1 MAENTIEIEVE
12 LSGQK
17 ETVSG
22 LDKIKSSAEGLGEGF
37 KGVTGVMD
45 KASSQIG
52 EGLSTITEAIGPS
65 IDAVGELSEGIGA
78 LSKGGVSGFS
88 ALIGPIG
95 LVVGALSALYEG
107 YRQLS
112 GAAEEAEMRQ
122 EAMAAASADLMSKLE
137 ALAEGG
143 VVPAISAMHEFSK
156 ATIQSQVAKDLLEN
170 QVTKL
175 RPKMEAYSEALEAVT
190 EAQQKK
196 NAVDAKGLRLS
207 EEGLRATENL
217 TYAEAELAKAQG
229 EYEQGLR
236 KLEGPMQKNL
246 EMLAK
251 AAEQEKALEE
261 LTTDNL
267 KAKVKEQ
274 AERLKALQI
283 AEQEL
288 NTQDQLVLTLAKEQI
303 ELEAANVARKAED
316 MSRQE
321 LIKTVD
327 QQREAITALAK
338 EDFEIKARSEKAQ
351 RAFAEADKKER
362 EAQIK
367 QAQMRAQ
374 MAKARQQAQEAEKNR
389 EIAQLSQLRQLQIQ
403 YTLEG
408 DAQLLALARE
418 RYDTGLQLAKDDATK
433 RAIIETQYR
442 LEVRKIQE
450 AELDRDVAALD
461 ARLAKEK
468 EAAQALRDFRFETA
482 EFNASMIRDE
492 GERELALLQVK
503 YDKELALAE
512 DNQMKRTELQR
523 RYGLERARLEQQ
535 SAAKMQ
541 EVAEKLI
548 DDYGKGFAQAS
559 VGALM
564 FGENFEES
572 IAKVTKSLAME
583 AGVQALMEL
592 AKGTA
597 ALLLNPV
604 QASTHFKSAA
614 LFGSAALLAKGA
626 SSALGGGGGGATG
639 TASPS
644 GSALS
649 APAPQRQSADQE
661 SMVFNI
667 NFGGAVIY
675 DTRRAAEEALA
686 DRVATVFNRPRR
698 GAVRPVMMRG

>member
-1 MAENTIEIEVE
+1 MAENTIEIEIE

-433 RAIIETQYR
+433 RAIVETQYD
-442 LEVRKIQE
+442 LEVRKIRE
-450 AELDRDVAALD
+450 AQVNQALADQD

-541 EVAEKLI
+541 EVAEKLV

-649 APAPQRQSADQE
+649 APAPQRQSAEQE

>member
-1 MAENTIEIEVE
+1 MAENTIEIEIE
-12 LSGQK
+12 LVGQD
-17 ETVSG
+17 ETLKG
-22 LDKIKSSAEGLGEGF
+22 LDKVKEGAEGIGESF
-37 KGVTGVMD
+37 KGVGDLVGKTNEEL
-45 KASSQIG
+45 G
-52 EGLSTITEAIGPS
+52 EGLSS
-65 IDAVGELSEGIGA
+65 VSDAVGESIGA
-78 LSKGGVSGFS
+78 FEGMAGAIKDVAVGGAGIT

-95 LVVGALSALYEG
+95 ALIGALALGYEAFMK
-107 YRQLS
+107 LS
-112 GAAEEAEMRQ
+112 GLEEELANRK
-122 EAMAAASADLMSKLE
+122 EAMAAAAADLESKLE

-143 VVPAISAMHEFSK
+143 VVLAGKELEKLMNNVLD
-156 ATIQSQVAKDLLEN
+156 SQVAKEQLQKRIEKLNKVYFKNRDLTAE
-170 QVTKL
+170 VAK
-175 RPKMEAYSEALEAVT
+175 
-190 EAQQKK
+190 QQQLYNKGIK
-196 NAVDAKGLRLS
+196 DSSDAFQSAVDAANAKARAEKALKETTKQLAAEMDKLRQVQEQVSLQ
-207 EEGLRATENL
+207 L
-217 TYAEAELAKAQG
+217 AEAA
-229 EYEQGLR
+229 
-236 KLEGPMQKNL
+236 KLE
-246 EMLAK
+246 K
-251 AAEQEKALEE
+251 AAEENTYDNVKAKALEYAE
-261 LTTDNL
+261 RKKALDIMQAEMGVRDEEIIQLQKLQAVVERRAVQRKIDQADDATDL
-267 KAKVKEQ
+267 KTLKEIRDQLKRQVEAIEDETKAKHESHQMDEVIRKSREKRITQ
-274 AERLKALQI
+274 MKAERAQR
-283 AEQEL
+283 
-288 NTQDQLVLTLAKEQI
+288 LAQ
-303 ELEAANVARKAED
+303 AKAE
-316 MSRQE
+316 E
-321 LIKTVD
+321 ALA
-327 QQREAITALAK
+327 QQRL
-338 EDFEIKARSEKAQ
+338 
-351 RAFAEADKKER
+351 
-362 EAQIK
+362 
-367 QAQMRAQ
+367 
-374 MAKARQQAQEAEKNR
+374 AQE
-389 EIAQLSQLRQLQIQ
+389 SQLRQLQIQ

-433 RAIIETQYR
+433 RAIVETQYR

-626 SSALGGGGGGATG
+626 SSALGGGGGGGATG

-649 APAPQRQSADQE
+649 APAPQRQSAEQE

>member
-12 LSGQK
+12 LVGQD
-17 ETVSG
+17 ETLKG
-22 LDKIKSSAEGLGEGF
+22 LDKVKQGAEGIGESF
-37 KGVTGVMD
+37 KGVGDLVGKTNEEL
-45 KASSQIG
+45 G
-52 EGLSTITEAIGPS
+52 EGLSS
-65 IDAVGELSEGIGA
+65 VSDAVGESIGA
-78 LSKGGVSGFS
+78 FEGMAGAIKDVAVGGAGIT

-95 LVVGALSALYEG
+95 ALIGALALGYEAFMK
-107 YRQLS
+107 LS
-112 GAAEEAEMRQ
+112 GLEEELANRK
-122 EAMAAASADLMSKLE
+122 EAMAAAAADLESKLE

-143 VVPAISAMHEFSK
+143 VVLAGNELEKLMN
-156 ATIQSQVAKDLLEN
+156 TVLDSQVAKEQLQKRIEKLNKVYFENRDLIKEIARLEKVK
-170 QVTKL
+170 QKALQDSASAFQGSSAAQKMIIYLKDQHKKVTAQLRAELDKL
-175 RPKMEAYSEALEAVT
+175 RQTQEQVSL
-190 EAQQKK
+190 Q
-196 NAVDAKGLRLS
+196 L
-207 EEGLRATENL
+207 
-217 TYAEAELAKAQG
+217 AEAA
-229 EYEQGLR
+229 
-236 KLEGPMQKNL
+236 KLE
-246 EMLAK
+246 K
-251 AAEQEKALEE
+251 AAEENTYDNVKAKALEYAE
-261 LTTDNL
+261 RKKALDIMQAEMGVRDEEIVQLQKVQAAVERRAVQRRIDQADDATDL
-267 KAKVKEQ
+267 KTLKEIRDQLKRQVEAIEDETKAKHESHQMDEVIRKSREKRITQMKTERAQRLAQ
-274 AERLKALQI
+274 A
-283 AEQEL
+283 
-288 NTQDQLVLTLAKEQI
+288 
-303 ELEAANVARKAED
+303 KAE
-316 MSRQE
+316 E
-321 LIKTVD
+321 
-327 QQREAITALAK
+327 ALAK
-338 EDFEIKARSEKAQ
+338 Q
-351 RAFAEADKKER
+351 RL
-362 EAQIK
+362 
-367 QAQMRAQ
+367 
-374 MAKARQQAQEAEKNR
+374 AQE
-389 EIAQLSQLRQLQIQ
+389 SQLRQLQIQ

-433 RAIIETQYR
+433 RAIIETQYS
-442 LEVRKIQE
+442 LEVRKIRE
-450 AELDRDVAALD
+450 AQVNQALADQD

-503 YDKELALAE
+503 YDKELALAQ
-512 DNQMKRTELQR
+512 DNQMRRTELQR

>member
-143 VVPAISAMHEFSK
+143 VVPAISALHEFSK

-251 AAEQEKALEE
+251 AAEQEKTLEE

-433 RAIIETQYR
+433 RAIVETQYD
-442 LEVRKIQE
+442 LEVRKIRE
-450 AELDRDVAALD
+450 AQVNQALADQD

-503 YDKELALAE
+503 YDKELALAQ

-564 FGENFEES
+564 FGDNFEES

>member
-1 MAENTIEIEVE
+1 MADNTVEIEIE

-17 ETVSG
+17 EAVSG

-78 LSKGGVSGFS
+78 LSKGGVSSFS

-143 VVPAISAMHEFSK
+143 VVPAISALHEFSK

-190 EAQQKK
+190 KAQQEKT
-196 NAVDAKGLRLS
+196 AVDAKGLRLS
-207 EEGLRATENL
+207 EEGLKATQNL

-274 AERLKALQI
+274 AERLKALQL

-433 RAIIETQYR
+433 RAIVETQYS
-442 LEVRKIQE
+442 LEVRKI
-450 AELDRDVAALD
+450 RDAQVNQAIADQD

-482 EFNASMIRDE
+482 EFNASMIADE

-512 DNQMKRTELQR
+512 DNQMRRTELQR

-597 ALLLNPV
+597 ALLLNPADAAV
-604 QASTHFKSAA
+604 HFKSAA

-649 APAPQRQSADQE
+649 APAPQRQSAEQE

-698 GAVRPVMMRG
+698 GAVRPMMRG

>member
-143 VVPAISAMHEFSK
+143 VVPAISALHEFSK

-207 EEGLRATENL
+207 EEGLRATQKL
-217 TYAEAELAKAQG
+217 THAEAELAKAQG

-433 RAIIETQYR
+433 RAIVETQYS
-442 LEVRKIQE
+442 LEVRKIRE
-450 AELDRDVAALD
+450 AQVNQALADQD